1 MFARLC
7 RLSKSASHRGTFVR
21 CGGLRGII
29 SSLLVR
35 AAYTTFAARLVGDVG
50 GAYILPE
57 AQALRDA
64 GVV

>member
-1 MFARLC
+1 
-7 RLSKSASHRGTFVR
+7 VR
-21 CGGLRGII
+21 CGGLRGFMRPYII